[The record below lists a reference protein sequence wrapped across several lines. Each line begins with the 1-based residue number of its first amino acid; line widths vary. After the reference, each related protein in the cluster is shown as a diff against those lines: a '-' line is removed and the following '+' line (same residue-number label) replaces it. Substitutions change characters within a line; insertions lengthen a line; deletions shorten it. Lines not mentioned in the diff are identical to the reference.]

1 MPLRVSPLFLPALL
15 LSPLTFAV
23 STSEFPAQPSIE
35 YPLPSGTDISTSATF
50 EGSAFT
56 PVNDSG
62 DSAQGGTLTPLGSQW
77 RFSEVESLTR
87 EGGFA
92 ATTPLAFDQLPDD
105 VTHVSIP
112 AEAGFRVEGT
122 AVTSMEIRANGT
134 VSLRDEL
141 DAELAIINTGIST
154 LDQYAP
160 VATEAILLSLSS
172 SSSSSSSIR
181 ITIQWYFDALAAG
194 AGDVYAQASIFRGF
208 TDGSTEENSVVG
220 INFGGSELTDPAF
233 SDTTGS
239 IGLSLTSGNSDNRSL
254 DAWTGA
260 LAPETPSLLIFIT
273 HDNDGV
279 ITSSLDEESSI
290 FFATDDEQIFA
301 TSDTTDLAASDLLD
315 PATQYYAQVRYS
327 ATSSTDSSTR
337 YSPWS
342 EPVAF
347 TTDVQSAY
355 SFGPENDAPLTV
367 LENDITNIKFLLS
380 NTGTDAGEP
389 QVSLRFTLPNAEA
402 ELGIFSATLSDQAGS
417 CLTSRTS
424 NEADTEIAITC
435 RVSKL
440 EAGDSIEATLRLRLY
455 SDTDFEYRACETLL
469 NRCSD
474 VEYTAG
480 QVTVIASGD
489 EIDDET
495 ESESSGDS
503 GGSTLWLTLL
513 ALPLLRLRRKA

>member
-1 MPLRVSPLFLPALL
+1 MYMPLRVSPLFLPALL

-23 STSEFPAQPSIE
+23 STSEFPAQPTIT
-35 YPLPSGTDISTSATF
+35 YPSAEETDVSTSATF

-56 PVNDSG
+56 AVNDSG
-62 DSAQGGTLTPLGSQW
+62 DSAPGGTLTLLGSQW

-141 DAELAIINTGIST
+141 DTELAIINTGIST
-154 LDQYAP
+154 PDEYAP

-172 SSSSSSSIR
+172 IR
-181 ITIQWYFDALAAG
+181 ITIQWYFDALADG

-208 TDGSTEENSVVG
+208 TDGGTEENSAVFIG
-220 INFGGSELTDPAF
+220 FGGAELTDPAF

-260 LAPETPSLLIFIT
+260 LAPETTSLLISFA
-273 HDNDGV
+273 HNNDGI

-290 FFATDDEQIFA
+290 FFATDDEQVFA

-355 SFGPENDAPLTV
+355 SFGPENEAPLTV

-424 NEADTEIAITC
+424 NEADTDIAITC
-435 RVSKL
+435 RVSQL